1 MCSSIPL
8 RDCDEPEIAGSY
20 GGLARGF
27 WSGLT
32 APGMEYSSRSLAMLI
47 ILMNEQWPENHSLGW
62 PFQRLL
68 IQTVKLPP
76 TLSSITL
83 RMWNYEPSALCI
95 SLPHVIK
102 KGRVDNLL
110 NVARMRWNH
119 RMLYACVHTAVSCGK
134 TAAWPSSGLAKCGD
148 HKKNCAFYH
157 HQNVLFI

>member
-8 RDCDEPEIAGSY
+8 RDCDELEIAGSY

-102 KGRVDNLL
+102 KGESITCL
-110 NVARMRWNH
+110 
-119 RMLYACVHTAVSCGK
+119 MLHACVETTECCTHAYIPPYHAEKPLRGPAAV
-134 TAAWPSSGLAKCGD
+134 
-148 HKKNCAFYH
+148 
-157 HQNVLFI
+157 